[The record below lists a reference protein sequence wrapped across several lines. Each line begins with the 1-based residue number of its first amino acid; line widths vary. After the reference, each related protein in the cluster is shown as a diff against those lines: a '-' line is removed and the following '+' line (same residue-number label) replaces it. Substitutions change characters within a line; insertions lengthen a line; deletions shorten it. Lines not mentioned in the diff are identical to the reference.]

1 MTMKKLKENKWVS
14 RKLVITV
21 IGALIVTLNDAI
33 GLGLD
38 QDTVWQLATV
48 LTGYVIGQGVADAK
62 KKKTTQE

>member
-1 MTMKKLKENKWVS
+1 MKKLKENKWVS

>member
-1 MTMKKLKENKWVS
+1 MTMKKIKESKWVS

-48 LTGYVIGQGVADAK
+48 LAGYLVAQGVADSK
-62 KKKTTQE
+62 KKETKE